1 MDRFYTSA
9 LFAPI
14 TTRSHQTGN
23 FAVMVEGLKAR
34 NARVRGNGW
43 MRHRMTAVFKRV
55 PLHDHIPKL
64 CREKCSN
71 ALHELLTAVCCDS
84 GDPAHWCR
92 LFLFFPYV
100 LQKPARGGRRVNQG
114 NQINKRLSEYST
126 IEVTSLLS
134 GFENHINANPR
145 GHNPDR
151 WINAVSSCIEQGN
164 VSAAVLKAIKS
175 FGNGSSGGLDGL
187 RPQHLKDL
195 LSGPLPIDDLL
206 IFLTKFINLVL
217 SGASPPTFRGT
228 SGFYP

>member
-1 MDRFYTSA
+1 MAPVLHQCPVCSNHYKITPDGKLCRHGGRVKGQECSGSRKKVDAPQVVTGPPHVAASSDGLIMGASVSVSEIPTSLDYP
-9 LFAPI
+9 LF
-14 TTRSHQTGN
+14 
-23 FAVMVEGLKAR
+23 FD
-34 NARVRGNGW
+34 
-43 MRHRMTAVFKRV
+43 RMTAVLKRV
-55 PLHDHIPKL
+55 PLHDHIPKP
-64 CREKCSN
+64 CREKCSK

-164 VSAAVLKAIKS
+164 VSAAVRLVCSPEGLAGNTPETLEKLRCLK
-175 FGNGSSGGLDGL
+175 
-187 RPQHLKDL
+187 P
-195 LSGPLPIDDLL
+195 
-206 IFLTKFINLVL
+206 
-217 SGASPPTFRGT
+217 
-228 SGFYP
+228 